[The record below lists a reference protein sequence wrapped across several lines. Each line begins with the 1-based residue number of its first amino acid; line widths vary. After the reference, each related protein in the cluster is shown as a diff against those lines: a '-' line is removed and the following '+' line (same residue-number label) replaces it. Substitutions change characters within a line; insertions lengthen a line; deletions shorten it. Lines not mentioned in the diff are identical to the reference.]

1 MIKGGNPS
9 FIESYQTN
17 EFNLCDD
24 IIAKFEE
31 FNSSVEPSV
40 HGHVMDGTVMNG
52 GLKNRKDRA
61 FDFLSLQEP
70 LIQPMHEVLK
80 RYVDIYCEKYIGFGM
95 KSSMSRHMKV
105 QKTEPKGGFYMWHS
119 EHSHGDQASYRSLV
133 WTFYLNDIP
142 DGEGE
147 TEFIESTISTMSV
160 KCIGGRA
167 LVFPPMFPWVHC
179 GRKPVH
185 KPKYL
190 LQSYLHYT
198 LPNGLTKSE
207 SEMLVRQGKQ
217 QR

>member
-17 EFNLCDD
+17 EFKLCDD

-31 FNSSVEPSV
+31 FNGSVEPSI

-70 LIQPMHEVLK
+70 LIHPMHAVLK

-95 KSSMSRHMKV
+95 KTSMSRHMKV

-147 TEFIESTISTMSV
+147 TEFIEYGV
-160 KCIGGRA
+160 KVQPKKGLLC
-167 LVFPPMFPWVHC
+167 LFPAGWTHTHR
-179 GRKPVH
+179 GNPVYSCD
-185 KPKYL
+185 KYIATGW
-190 LQSYLHYT
+190 YHYT
-198 LPNGLTKSE
+198 EG
-207 SEMLVRQGKQ
+207 V
-217 QR
+217 